1 MHELSIADA
10 IVTIAARHAAG
21 RRVTSVHVR
30 IGRLRQVVPAAL
42 TFAFELV
49 ACGTSVEGAVLELEE
64 IAVAG
69 RCRSCGA
76 AATLDGL
83 PLRCPAC
90 EGLDVELTAGE
101 ELLVEEI
108 EVRDEVLTTTGRSRP

>member
-21 RRVTSVHVR
+21 RRVTAVHVR

-49 ACGTSVEGAVLELEE
+49 ACGTTVEGAVLELEDV
-64 IAVAG
+64 AMAG
-69 RCRSCGA
+69 RCRSCGVA
-76 AATLDGL
+76 GTLDGF
-83 PLRCPAC
+83 PVRCPAC
-90 EGLDVELTAGE
+90 GDLDVELTAGE

-108 EVRDEVLTTTGRSRP
+108 EVEDEVLTTSGRNR